1 VSHALATLA
10 SLGTLAVGA
19 VGCARAAAR
28 TDAPPHDQRGAW
40 LQYAAPADAGFS
52 AAALDAVRR
61 HADSVRAAAV
71 VAVYGGR
78 VLAAWGAVDR
88 NLPAQSVRKS
98 MAGALYGIAA
108 EEGRFPLDRT
118 LRELGVDDEPP
129 LADAERGARL
139 ADLLASRSG
148 VYHDAAYA
156 DAGQRDGRPAR
167 GSNAPGAVFYY
178 NNWDFNALEGIYA
191 RLTGEDVLAAFG
203 RVVARPL
210 GMEDYD
216 PSLGLVVR
224 EPSRSRF
231 AAHVFRISA
240 RDLARFGQLY
250 LQRGRWNGRQLVP
263 ERWVRES
270 TTPRSDLGD
279 GAGYG
284 LLWWTYA
291 AGAAGSAYPN
301 LRSHTLYLARGTGG
315 HALFVIPTLDLVV
328 VHRPDTDNGRV
339 VPGPAVWRIV
349 DGIAGARTGSPAAS
363 PRLVPMRPAPFA
375 SQLPAPPEP
384 RVVSVAPA
392 TIAGLVGEY
401 ELSPT
406 ATIRLFADSGRLFI
420 DVPGEGEAELFATS
434 DSTFVVRAQPGV
446 SVAFRRDAGG
456 RATEVVGQ
464 IGPRRLVA
472 RRR

>member
-1 VSHALATLA
+1 
-10 SLGTLAVGA
+10 LGTLLVGA
-19 VGCARAAAR
+19 LACARTATRAV
-28 TDAPPHDQRGAW
+28 APALDQRGAW

-61 HADSVRAAAV
+61 HADSMRSAAV
-71 VAVYGGR
+71 VAVYRGR
-78 VLAAWGAVDR
+78 VLAAWGAVGR
-88 NLPAQSVRKS
+88 NLAAQSVRKS

-108 EEGRFPLDRT
+108 EEGRFPLERT
-118 LRELGVDDEPP
+118 LRELGVDDVPP
-129 LADAERGARL
+129 LTDAERAARL

-156 DAGQRDGRPAR
+156 GDQGQRRPAR
-167 GSNAPGAVFYY
+167 GSNAPGSTFFY
-178 NNWDFNALEGIYA
+178 NNWDFNALEAIYA

-203 RVVARPL
+203 RRIARPL
-210 GMEDYD
+210 GMEDYE
-216 PSLGLVVR
+216 PALGLVVR

-231 AAHVFRISA
+231 GAHVYRVSA

-250 LQRGRWNGRQLVP
+250 LQHGRWNGRQLVP

-301 LRSHTLYLARGTGG
+301 LRPHALYLARGTGG
-315 HALFVIPTLDLVV
+315 HALFVIPRLDLVV
-328 VHRPDTDNGRV
+328 VHRPDTDNGRA
-339 VPGPAVWRIV
+339 VPGPAVWRLV
-349 DGIAGARTGSPAAS
+349 DGIAGAHTGSPVAS
-363 PRLVPMRPAPFA
+363 PRLAPMRPVPFA
-375 SQLPAPPEP
+375 SQLPAPSEP

-401 ELSPT
+401 DLSPR
-406 ATIRLFADSGRLFI
+406 ATIRVFADSGRLFI

-434 DSTFVVRAQPGV
+434 DSTFVVRAQAGV
-446 SVAFRRDAGG
+446 SVMFQRDAAG
-456 RATEVVGQ
+456 RVATAVGQ
-464 IGPRRLVA
+464 IGQRRLVA